1 VTNRFVP
8 TTGSC
13 RAHDRYPCSQCL
25 ADEHEAFR
33 TTRERRERLATV
45 ALQGILASSDA
56 WDPESAAAKAVL
68 CADALICELDR
79 GAQS

>member
-1 VTNRFVP
+1 
-8 TTGSC
+8 
-13 RAHDRYPCSQCL
+13 
-25 ADEHEAFR
+25 
-33 TTRERRERLATV
+33 V